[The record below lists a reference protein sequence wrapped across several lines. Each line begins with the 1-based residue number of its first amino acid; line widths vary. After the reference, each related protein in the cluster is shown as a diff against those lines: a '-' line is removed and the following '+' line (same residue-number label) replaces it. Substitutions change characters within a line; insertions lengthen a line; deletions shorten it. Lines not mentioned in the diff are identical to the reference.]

1 MVHEDVV
8 ELDIP
13 VQHTPTV
20 AVRNAMDNLL
30 EDSSCSLFVKVLSL
44 FDKLQQ
50 VSPIGVF
57 HHKQEVLGAFEHF
70 KKPNDVRMADFAQN
84 VHLLHH
90 LLL

>member
-8 ELDIP
+8 KLDIP
-13 VQHTPTV
+13 VQHAPTV
-20 AVRNAMDNLL
+20 AVRDAMDNLL
-30 EDSSCSLFVKVLSL
+30 EDSSSSLFVKVLSL
-44 FDKLQQ
+44 LDKLQQ
-50 VSPIGVF
+50 VSPIGVL

-70 KKPNDVRMADFAQN
+70 KEPNDVRMADFAQN